1 MNCSRPSLR
10 GRLFVCLASRVGRI
24 CCPAFCQFRLRVQ
37 MELPARWFKA
47 ASRTEK
53 GVFSVPRWSFGGSGT
68 ERGVFSVR
76 DGRCRTDWHRIVAWS
91 PRGGKA
97 RRCRVVLDG
106 AAVPG
111 GTVFCTG
118 RFAGHAR
125 QTCQA
130 VSGKSESIS
139 YWLRARRRRIC
150 PLEERN
156 SRRSLTARSS
166 FC

>member
-68 ERGVFSVR
+68 ERGLFPVR
-76 DGRCRTDWHRIVAWS
+76 DGAV
-91 PRGGKA
+91 P
-97 RRCRVVLDG
+97 DG
-106 AAVPG
+106 AAVPDG
-111 GTVFCTG
+111 MVFCTG

-125 QTCQA
+125 QTCHA